1 MAYHHKTHSDSPT
14 STSENVETDHVD
26 KLGFER
32 LIFFSDAIF
41 SVAITLM
48 ALEIRLPELDPE
60 HAADQIGAAITAL
73 VPHIEVYVLTFVV
86 IGVYW
91 LVHHRLFRA
100 IQQFDLPLMW
110 FNLIFLMMIALIPVA
125 TNALGTYPELG
136 LTIAFYCVT
145 IALVGFSEFALW
157 LYAMRKGY
165 FPNFVAPHG
174 ALYFA
179 LRILTP
185 PVVFL
190 LSILLI
196 PIDTD
201 LAKFSWVLLIPIL
214 FILGRI
220 FPRESAERDAY
231 QRGKRA

>member
-1 MAYHHKTHSDSPT
+1 MSDQ
-14 STSENVETDHVD
+14 VEHANDERED
-26 KLGFER
+26 ELGFER
-32 LIFFSDAIF
+32 MVFFSDAIF

-60 HAADQIGAAITAL
+60 HAADQIGAALAAL

-100 IQQFDLPLMW
+100 IQRFDFPLMW
-110 FNLIFLMMIALIPVA
+110 LNLIFLMIALIPVA

-136 LTIAFYCVT
+136 LTVAFYSVT

-157 LYAMRKGY
+157 FYALRKRY
-165 FPNFVAPHG
+165 FPDFVAPHG
-174 ALYFA
+174 ALYLA
-179 LRILTP
+179 MRILAP

-190 LSILLI
+190 LSILMV

-201 LAKFSWVLLIPIL
+201 LAKLSWVVLIPLL

-220 FPRESAERDAY
+220 FPRERAERDSY
-231 QRGKRA
+231 QHGARK

>member
-1 MAYHHKTHSDSPT
+1 MAQ
-14 STSENVETDHVD
+14 NVNQANEDHGD
-26 KLGFER
+26 ELGFER
-32 LIFFSDAIF
+32 MVFFSDAIF

-48 ALEIRLPELDPE
+48 ALEIRLPELDPV
-60 HAADQIGAAITAL
+60 HAADQIGAALATLI
-73 VPHIEVYVLTFVV
+73 PHIEVYVLTYVV

-136 LTIAFYCVT
+136 LVVVFYCVT
-145 IALVGFSEFALW
+145 LALVGFSEFALW
-157 LYAMRKGY
+157 FYALRKGY
-165 FPNFVAPHG
+165 FLKFVAPHG
-174 ALYFA
+174 ALYLA
-179 LRILTP
+179 LRILAP

-190 LSILLI
+190 LSIVLI
-196 PIDTD
+196 PINTD
-201 LAKFSWVLLIPIL
+201 WAKLSWALMIPLL

-220 FPRESAERDAY
+220 FPQERAERDAY
-231 QRGKRA
+231 QQGTRS